1 MSFGIPVG
9 ATAVVGLGVS
19 GQAIIRHLA
28 ARGCSLVALDGNPD
42 SPGVT
47 WVRTHYPD
55 VPVWAGDLAA
65 LDLTPAA
72 EVVLSPGIDPHQ
84 PVFEAV
90 RERVVGEIGIFARHL
105 PAGMQ
110 VVAIT
115 GSNAKST
122 VTTLVG
128 AMAEAAGHRPGI
140 GGNLGVPALQLLD
153 EGDHDL
159 YVLELSSFQLETTPS
174 LRTRVSAFLNLS
186 EDHLNRHG
194 DMAGYRA
201 AKQRIFLDAQH
212 AVVNADD
219 PATWPDGEPAY
230 EVILFGLDAPGEA
243 EWGIISD
250 AGGKLWLAHG
260 VLMVMRL
267 DELPLQGLH
276 HYANA
281 LAALAIGTAMG
292 WPIDAMCSVLRSF
305 KGLEHRAQIVG
316 EFDGIRWIDDSKGTN
331 VGASLAAIEG
341 IGPTIDGQLIW
352 LGGGIGKGADFTPL
366 AEPLAR
372 HARAAIL
379 FGRDAALIE
388 QALDGAVPVH
398 HANTMVEAQELALT
412 LAEPGDVVLLSP
424 ACASQDQFRN
434 YNERGNIFRDKVIAL
449 DARRH
454 R

>member
-1 MSFGIPVG
+1 MGFSIPVG

-28 ARGCSLVALDGNPD
+28 AQGRTLVALDGNPD
-42 SPGVT
+42 SPGVA
-47 WVRTHYPD
+47 WVREQYPD
-55 VPVWAGDLAA
+55 MSVWAGDLAS
-65 LDLTPAA
+65 LDLSLAE
-72 EVVLSPGIDPHQ
+72 EVVLSPGIDPRQ
-84 PVFEAV
+84 PIFEAV
-90 RERVVGEIGIFARHL
+90 RERVIGEIGVFARDL
-105 PAGMQ
+105 PAKMQ
-110 VVAIT
+110 VIAIT

-128 AMAEAAGHRPGI
+128 AMAKAAGHRPGI

-153 EGDHDL
+153 EGGHDL
-159 YVLELSSFQLETTPS
+159 FVLELSSFQLETTPS

-243 EWGIISD
+243 QWGIVSD

-260 VLMVMRL
+260 ALMVMRL

-292 WPIDAMCSVLRSF
+292 WPIDALCSVLRSF
-305 KGLEHRAQIVG
+305 NGLEHRAQVVG
-316 EFDGIRWIDDSKGTN
+316 EFDGVRWIDDSKGTN

-352 LGGGIGKGADFTPL
+352 LAGGIGKGADFTPL
-366 AEPLAR
+366 AEPLSR

-388 QALDGAVPVH
+388 EALSNAVVVH
-398 HANTMVEAQELALT
+398 RVDTMLEAQELALT
-412 LAEPGDVVLLSP
+412 LAESGDVVLLSP

-434 YNERGNIFRDKVIAL
+434 YNERGNVFRDKVIAL
-449 DARRH
+449 ETRRH

>member
-1 MSFGIPVG
+1 MGFGIPVG

-28 ARGCSLVALDGNPD
+28 AQGRTLVALDGNPD
-42 SPGVT
+42 SPGVA
-47 WVRTHYPD
+47 WVREQYPHMT
-55 VPVWAGDLAA
+55 VWAGDLAS
-65 LDLTPAA
+65 LDLSPAA

-90 RERVVGEIGIFARHL
+90 RERVIGEIGVFARDL
-105 PAGMQ
+105 PAKMQ
-110 VVAIT
+110 AIAIT

-153 EGDHDL
+153 EKEHDL
-159 YVLELSSFQLETTPS
+159 FVLELSSFQLETTPS

-243 EWGIISD
+243 EWGIVSD

-260 VLMVMRL
+260 ALMVMRL

-292 WPIDAMCSVLRSF
+292 WPIDVMCGVLREF
-305 KGLEHRAQIVG
+305 KGLAHRAQVVG

-341 IGPTIDGQLIW
+341 LGPTIDGQLIW

-366 AEPLAR
+366 AEPLS
-372 HARAAIL
+372 HYARAAIL
-379 FGRDAALIE
+379 FGRDAALIDE
-388 QALDGAVPVH
+388 ALAGAVPIH
-398 HANTMVEAQELALT
+398 HVATMVEAQELALT

-434 YNERGNIFRDKVIAL
+434 YNERGNVFRDKVIAL
-449 DARRH
+449 DACRH

>member
-9 ATAVVGLGVS
+9 ATAVVGLGIS
-19 GQAIIRHLA
+19 GQAIIRHLVTQG
-28 ARGCSLVALDGNPD
+28 RTLVALDGNPD
-42 SPGVT
+42 SSGVA
-47 WVRTHYPD
+47 WVKKHYPD
-55 VPVWAGDLAA
+55 MAVWAGDLNT
-65 LDLTPAA
+65 LDLMPAA

-84 PVFEAV
+84 PVFDAV
-90 RERVVGEIGIFARHL
+90 RERVIGEIGVFARDL
-105 PAGMQ
+105 PAGMP

-128 AMAEAAGHRPGI
+128 EMAEAAGHQPGI

-153 EGDHDL
+153 EGGHDL
-159 YVLELSSFQLETTPS
+159 FVLELSSFQLETTPS

-230 EVILFGLDAPGEA
+230 EVILFGLDEPGEA
-243 EWGIISD
+243 EWGLEAD
-250 AGGKLWLAHG
+250 AGGNLWLAHG
-260 VLMVMRL
+260 ALMVMRL

-292 WPIDAMCSVLRSF
+292 WPIDVMCNVLREFS
-305 KGLEHRAQIVG
+305 GLEHRAQIVG

-341 IGPTIDGQLIW
+341 IGPTISGQLIW

-366 AEPLAR
+366 AEPLAE
-372 HARAAIL
+372 HARAVIL

-388 QALDGAVPVH
+388 QALGGVVPVYH
-398 HANTMVEAQELALT
+398 TVTMVEAQELALT
-412 LAEPGDVVLLSP
+412 LAEAGDVVLLSP
-424 ACASQDQFRN
+424 ACASQDQFLN

-454 R
+454 S

>member
-1 MSFGIPVG
+1 MSFSIPVG
-9 ATAVVGLGVS
+9 ATAVVGLGIS
-19 GQAIIRHLA
+19 GQAIVHHLA
-28 ARGCSLVALDGNPD
+28 AQGQALVALDGNPD
-42 SPGVT
+42 SPGVA
-47 WVRTHYPD
+47 WVKQHYPD
-55 VPVWAGDLAA
+55 IPVWAGDITT
-65 LDLTPAA
+65 LDLRPAA
-72 EVVLSPGIDPHQ
+72 EVVLSPGVDPHQ
-84 PVFEAV
+84 SVFEAV
-90 RERVVGEIGIFARHL
+90 SDKVIGEIGVFARDL
-105 PAGMQ
+105 PADMP
-110 VVAIT
+110 VIAIT

-128 AMAEAAGHRPGI
+128 EMAIAAGHQPGI

-153 EGDHDL
+153 EKGHDL
-159 YVLELSSFQLETTPS
+159 FVLELSSFQLETTPS

-219 PATWPDGEPAY
+219 PATWPEGEPAY
-230 EVILFGLDAPGEA
+230 EVILFGLEAPGEA
-243 EWGIISD
+243 EWGVVHD
-250 AGGKLWLAHG
+250 AGGNPWLAHG
-260 VLMVMRL
+260 ALMVMRL

-292 WPIDAMCSVLRSF
+292 WSIDAMCKVLREF

-316 EFDGIRWIDDSKGTN
+316 EFDGVCWVNDSKGTN

-366 AEPLAR
+366 AAPLAR
-372 HARAAIL
+372 YARAAIL
-379 FGRDAALIE
+379 FGRDAKLIE
-388 QALDGAVPVH
+388 QALDDAVPIH
-398 HANTMVEAQELALT
+398 HVATMVEAQELALT
-412 LAEPGDVVLLSP
+412 LAEAGDVVLLSP

-454 R
+454 G